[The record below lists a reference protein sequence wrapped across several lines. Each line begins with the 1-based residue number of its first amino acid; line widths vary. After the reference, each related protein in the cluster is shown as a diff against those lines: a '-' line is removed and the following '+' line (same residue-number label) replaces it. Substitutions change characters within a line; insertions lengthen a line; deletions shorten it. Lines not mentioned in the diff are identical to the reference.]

1 MELEDCAYPLV
12 KSIETGSDPL
22 KLFKDVDV
30 LICLGGFP
38 RKPGMERKDL
48 MQINNKIYKEQA
60 KALNEVANKNC
71 KVVVVANPANTN
83 CLTLALNC
91 PNIPKKNFTCLTRLD
106 HNRALAQL
114 ASKSQT
120 TIDQVKNVIIWGNHS
135 STQFPD
141 FYHAQIGGQPVTE
154 IIKD

>member
-48 MQINNKIYKEQA
+48 MQINNKIYKE
-60 KALNEVANKNC
+60 
-71 KVVVVANPANTN
+71 
-83 CLTLALNC
+83 
-91 PNIPKKNFTCLTRLD
+91 
-106 HNRALAQL
+106 
-114 ASKSQT
+114 
-120 TIDQVKNVIIWGNHS
+120 
-135 STQFPD
+135 
-141 FYHAQIGGQPVTE
+141 
-154 IIKD
+154 